1 MLKTK
6 QKEEKLDLPGFASWF
21 CCKASAELK
30 AQLLHQARKTIYGHW
45 PLSLLSDIA
54 IVIIGRSKHIKWATP
69 QLLGHL

>member
-54 IVIIGRSKHIKWATP
+54 IVIILLQEANTLNG
-69 QLLGHL
+69 QLHSC